1 MSIIDEG
8 SVFIVGA
15 GCSAPFGVPVG
26 GSLVDDL
33 AKQLAE
39 EFNKATG
46 APTNRHP
53 QPIRNAVSR
62 ASQFPKQF
70 TSFPISLSVYSTA
83 KETTHNNVEKW
94 TADLNKLIA
103 LEKRLKGQAS
113 ETIDDFIV
121 ENPDYSEITKIGIAW
136 AIFDRLYN
144 FENGPN
150 QFVRKDV
157 SARYLDDNHTRN
169 WIHLLI
175 NIIRAGIRSGDVSSE
190 NKVKIISFN
199 YDPILETVL
208 DEQFSN
214 TEVDYGRYTDY
225 IEILHPHGA
234 FTDFQKEVRQ
244 PARLICSWA
253 EEISVVN
260 EAHIPEAIGEIRQ
273 NANEWIR
280 ASGTVYAA
288 GFAFSK
294 PNCDM
299 LGLNREGYANKPSPI
314 KPTIHYCNY
323 DGGAGLSEIVT
334 RRAARDM
341 HNNPVVS
348 EQSGT
353 LDRPLSVE
361 QWIKGGFLG
370 EMPG

>member
-33 AKQLAE
+33 AKQLAK

-46 APTNRHP
+46 APANRHP
-53 QPIRNAVSR
+53 QLISSAVST

-83 KETTHNNVEKW
+83 KEKPHINVEKW

-103 LEKRLKGQAS
+103 LEKRLEGQTS

-136 AIFDRLYN
+136 AIFERLYK
-144 FENGPN
+144 FKQSPN
-150 QFVRKDV
+150 RFIRKDV
-157 SARYLDDNHTRN
+157 SARHLNQTVWHDGKSKEIEIRN

-175 NIIRAGIRSGDVSSE
+175 NIVRQGIREGSVTKE
-190 NKVKIISFN
+190 NKVRIISFN
-199 YDPILETVL
+199 YDPILEIVL
-208 DEQFSN
+208 EEQFNN
-214 TEVDYGRYTDY
+214 TETEYGPYTDY
-225 IEILHPHGA
+225 IEILHPHGV
-234 FTDFQKEVRQ
+234 FTDFGTEVTE

-253 EEISVVN
+253 KKISVVN
-260 EAHIPEAIGEIRQ
+260 ENESLLPQSVQ
-273 NANEWIR
+273 NQRDAAQERMLQATNI
-280 ASGTVYAA
+280 YAA

-294 PNCDM
+294 PNCD
-299 LGLNREGYANKPSPI
+299 LLKLQKKPQPASGFGI
-314 KPTIHYCNY
+314 SKHYVIYCNY
-323 DGGAGLSEIVT
+323 DGSLGLSEIVKK
-334 RRAARDM
+334 RVGIKDVFER
-341 HNNPVVS
+341 PYFS
-348 EQSGT
+348 EQA
-353 LDRPLSVE
+353 LSL
-361 QWIKGGFLG
+361 IHI
-370 EMPG
+370 